1 MTKEVSIKCTGE
13 KIQVK
18 HVGEGYYVEV
28 LNMEIVQVNNSFE
41 KYGRRFHYSKLNFEN
56 EKKY

>member
-13 KIQVK
+13 KILVK

-28 LNMEIVQVNNSFE
+28 LNMETDQVNNPFE
-41 KYGRRFHYSKLNFEN
+41 KYGRTFHYSELNFE
-56 EKKY
+56 KKI

>member
-13 KIQVK
+13 KILVK

-28 LNMEIVQVNNSFE
+28 LNVETKNPYE
-41 KYGRRFHYSKLNFEN
+41 KYGRRFHYSELNFE
-56 EKKY
+56 KKT